1 MGDKKTNHK
10 SAGKQFVPKQNP
22 QSPPQCE
29 LYSRFFSFL
38 SLLLSCSLC
47 RRSLSRS
54 LSLSRT
60 LSRDR
65 DLTRPTAP
73 LSGDLDRDL
82 LPLSHSRTG
91 RSSRFLSGSAADA
104 RLSLV
109 ATGGGEGSRLAGAGG
124 GRGGRG
130 LLPPLPDGDPS
141 ASWLHIHKWG
151 LGLESISRLH
161 SKTLV
166 FSQNQLACLGQCE
179 KLGLNCSSYLKQKK
193 IFAQKCKRWLK
204 NPQPSVTTW
213 AGMLQLQIPSD
224 PCCSKVNTSLPPY
237 NHWVNSSAGW

>member
-22 QSPPQCE
+22 QSPAPPPRCE

-73 LSGDLDRDL
+73 RSGDLDRDL

-130 LLPPLPDGDPS
+130 PPS
-141 ASWLHIHKWG
+141 
-151 LGLESISRLH
+151 
-161 SKTLV
+161 
-166 FSQNQLACLGQCE
+166 
-179 KLGLNCSSYLKQKK
+179 
-193 IFAQKCKRWLK
+193 
-204 NPQPSVTTW
+204 
-213 AGMLQLQIPSD
+213 
-224 PCCSKVNTSLPPY
+224 
-237 NHWVNSSAGW
+237 SSARRRSICKLTSHSQMGSGA